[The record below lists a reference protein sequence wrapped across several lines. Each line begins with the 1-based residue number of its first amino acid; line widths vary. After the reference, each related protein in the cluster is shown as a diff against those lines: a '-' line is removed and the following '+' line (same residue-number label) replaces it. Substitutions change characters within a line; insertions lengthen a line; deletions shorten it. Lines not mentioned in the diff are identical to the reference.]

1 MAYTTRSIHPEV
13 RIIDGEVV
21 TNTHNMAWVF
31 KLDHEQLLRDIE
43 QLWCSKAFK
52 EQNFFKVSYTDPEGV
67 LQEMYR
73 VKRDGFVLLARGLQG
88 EKQEAQK
95 QVYMECFQ
103 HQEEVL
109 TSDDPKHKN
118 PFLQW
123 SQLDLMK
130 MQASIEA
137 ERRIMNGAH
146 Y

>member
-1 MAYTTRSIHPEV
+1 MAYTTRSINPEV

-31 KLDHEQLLRDIE
+31 KLDHEQLLQDIE

-52 EQNFFKVSYTDPEGV
+52 EQNFSKVSYTDPEGI

-73 VKRDGFVLLARGLQG
+73 VKRDGFVLLARGIHG
-88 EKQEAQK
+88 EKQEEQK
-95 QVYMECFQ
+95 KAYMEGFE
-103 HQEEVL
+103 HQEDLLATDE
-109 TSDDPKHKN
+109 SKNKN

-123 SQLDLMK
+123 SHLDMMK

-137 ERRIMNGAH
+137 ERRIMNRAN

>member
-1 MAYTTRSIHPEV
+1 MAYTTRSINPEV

-31 KLDHEQLLRDIE
+31 KLDHEQLLQDIE

-52 EQNFFKVSYTDPEGV
+52 EQNFSKVSYTDPEGV

-73 VKRDGFVLLARGLQG
+73 VKRDGFVLLARGIHG
-88 EKQEAQK
+88 EKQEKQK
-95 QVYMECFQ
+95 KVYMEGFE
-103 HQEEVL
+103 HQEEL
-109 TSDDPKHKN
+109 LASDESKNKN

-123 SQLDLMK
+123 SHLDLMK

-137 ERRIMNGAH
+137 ERRIMNRAN